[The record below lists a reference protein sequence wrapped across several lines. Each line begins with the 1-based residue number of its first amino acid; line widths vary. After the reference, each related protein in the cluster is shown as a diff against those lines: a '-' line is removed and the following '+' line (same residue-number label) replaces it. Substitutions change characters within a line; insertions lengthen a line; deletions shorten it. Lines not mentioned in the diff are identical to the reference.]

1 MKNQQIINKKV
12 TSRKPSRKKI
22 IRGSADDFRKW
33 LQRKRLIQEIEQEAQ
48 KPFVDDDCDWLDEE
62 KIEKPK
68 LSSAPTKALTIEDRI
83 AKILESGP
91 KTTTE
96 IAEKLG
102 HKNNKSV
109 ATVFRENTSR
119 FKKVESKMLEGG
131 YNAPLWGLR

>member
-12 TSRKPSRKKI
+12 TSRKSSRKKLV
-22 IRGSADDFRKW
+22 RGSADDFRKW

-48 KPFVDDDCDWLDEE
+48 KPFVDDDCDWLDED
-62 KIEKPK
+62 KIKKPK
-68 LSSAPTKALTIEDRI
+68 PPSAPAKPLAMEDRI

-96 IAEKLG
+96 IAEALG

-109 ATVFRENTSR
+109 ANVFRENTAR
-119 FKKVESKMLEGG
+119 FKKVESKLLAGG